1 MAAATEDFASW
12 LAQAEIPQQRLTPQ
26 LQTVLQAV
34 FEFRKQQGSD
44 YFSTRLLS
52 HFLLHCHTGLKVA
65 CVARLVGISRP
76 TASKQQGMS
85 SKQVIQQAH
94 HRLDGRPY
102 GKLLPRF
109 AGPIAGFLL
118 AHPDASRADLL
129 DFIATS
135 FGVTVSRIAVY
146 KFLKK
151 YGLDH
156 LAQPQPPPPT
166 AGPPPASAPD
176 VLAQPQPPLPTAGP
190 PPACAPDVDAGYPG
204 HGEDQPPTA
213 PPQPA
218 SPPSPPSLSRAST
231 LPPPSP
237 CLPASSPALPLPSPA
252 HSGPALALPAPLAEA
267 TPPILLPSPSLIPVL
282 APPPPFSSGG
292 PSMPAL
298 SC

>member
-34 FEFRKQQGSD
+34 FEFRQQQGSD

-118 AHPDASRADLL
+118 SHPDASRADLL
-129 DFIATS
+129 DFIATT

-166 AGPPPASAPD
+166 AGPPPAS
-176 VLAQPQPPLPTAGP
+176 
-190 PPACAPDVDAGYPG
+190 APDVDAGYPG

-237 CLPASSPALPLPSPA
+237 CLPAASPTLPLPSPA

>member
-1 MAAATEDFASW
+1 MAVATEDFTTW

-26 LQTVLQAV
+26 VQTVLQAV
-34 FEFRKQQGSD
+34 FDFRQQQGCD
-44 YFSTRLLS
+44 YYSTRLLS

-65 CVARLVGISRP
+65 QVARLLGISRP
-76 TASKQQGMS
+76 TASAQQGMS

-118 AHPDASRADLL
+118 GHPDASRADLL
-129 DFIATS
+129 DFIDTT

-156 LAQPQPPPPT
+156 LAQPQPPLPA
-166 AGPPPASAPD
+166 AGPPPVSAPEAD
-176 VLAQPQPPLPTAGP
+176 VA
-190 PPACAPDVDAGYPG
+190 YPG
-204 HGEDQPPTA
+204 HGEDQPPTG
-213 PPQPA
+213 PPPPASAPA
-218 SPPSPPSLSRAST
+218 SPPSPPSLSRASP
-231 LPPPSP
+231 LPGPSP
-237 CLPASSPALPLPSPA
+237 CSPALSPVLPLPSPA
-252 HSGPALALPAPLAEA
+252 HSGPVLALPAPPAEP
-267 TPPILLPSPSLIPVL
+267 TRQILLPSPSLVPVL
-282 APPPPFSSGG
+282 APAPPFSSDG

>member
-1 MAAATEDFASW
+1 
-12 LAQAEIPQQRLTPQ
+12 
-26 LQTVLQAV
+26 
-34 FEFRKQQGSD
+34 
-44 YFSTRLLS
+44 
-52 HFLLHCHTGLKVA
+52 
-65 CVARLVGISRP
+65 
-76 TASKQQGMS
+76 MS

-129 DFIATS
+129 DFIAIT

-156 LAQPQPPPPT
+156 LAQPQPPL
-166 AGPPPASAPD
+166 PA
-176 VLAQPQPPLPTAGP
+176 AGP